1 MKLKRFNFKAV
12 NSTNDTAIRLIKNLN
27 YQSGIIIADKQKKGR
42 GQYGKKWTS
51 FKGNLFVSIFFNVD
65 KINLSLRNMTKINC
79 RLIKRLLSYYCKKN
93 ITIKDPND
101 LLIEK
106 KKISGI
112 LQETLVKSGTT
123 FIIVGI
129 GINLVKSPNIE
140 NYPTTNLL
148 NLTSTKINKKD
159 IILRLIRIYEK
170 FIPKF
175 SNLNVI
181 NISKI

>member
-27 YQSGIIIADKQKKGR
+27 HQSGIIIADKQKKGR

-106 KKISGI
+106 KKF
-112 LQETLVKSGTT
+112 QEY
-123 FIIVGI
+123 F
-129 GINLVKSPNIE
+129 
-140 NYPTTNLL
+140 
-148 NLTSTKINKKD
+148 KK
-159 IILRLIRIYEK
+159 
-170 FIPKF
+170 P
-175 SNLNVI
+175 
-181 NISKI
+181 